1 MGGWWRYAMVP
12 NKLTSTSTIVHEV
25 LMRVVLLL
33 INSLSVS
40 VQRNYGLYSI
50 LSKGVGRIRMC
61 FIAQTCVFNAY
72 QPDLRPLA
80 STRKQT
86 QCNS

>member
-1 MGGWWRYAMVP
+1 MGGWWRYVMVP
-12 NKLTSTSTIVHEV
+12 SKLTSTSTTVHEV

-33 INSLSVS
+33 INSLSVL
-40 VQRNYGLYSI
+40 VQHNYGLYSI
-50 LSKGVGRIRMC
+50 MSRVVGRIGMC